1 MPVVPLPAVEDLG
14 CEEAVDTKLL
24 LGAIEDVTLDA
35 DIELC
40 EDIEEENPV
49 LNVDEA
55 APPPELLGMDGV
67 DETVCTVKVS
77 EDPEE
82 LYKEDDV
89 GDTVGTRREDE
100 PVELKL
106 ELIDTIVLDD
116 DPGLLVLVL

>member
-1 MPVVPLPAVEDLG
+1 MLS
-14 CEEAVDTKLL
+14 
-24 LGAIEDVTLDA
+24 
-35 DIELC
+35 
-40 EDIEEENPV
+40 
-49 LNVDEA
+49 VDEA

-67 DETVCTVKVS
+67 DEIVCTVEVG

-82 LYKEDDV
+82 LYKDDDV

>member
-49 LNVDEA
+49 LSVDEV

-67 DETVCTVKVS
+67 DETVCTVEVG